1 MAQVL
6 DFLREADKLQKHI
19 ILRQVIVPGVNDT
32 PADVHALGEIAK
44 QFPCVRKIE
53 LLPVIKLCAE
63 KYEALKIP
71 FPFGDKPEA
80 NGKLIERLSA
90 ELPKLPL

>member
-1 MAQVL
+1 M
-6 DFLREADKLQKHI
+6 
-19 ILRQVIVPGVNDT
+19 
-32 PADVHALGEIAK
+32 
-44 QFPCVRKIE
+44 
-53 LLPVIKLCAE
+53 KLCAE

-80 NGKLIERLSA
+80 TGELIERLCA